1 MTVDKEL
8 EKLSRLTP
16 PAATPEARA
25 RALAAAMQAFDTAE
39 NSAPAAQGNA
49 KGWRQSS
56 IINWIWSPVMN
67 KKFLAGSALATL
79 LVIPA
84 AGYFTFELTRNQLPI
99 VDQTEIAGNLSKN
112 NAPKPIDEAAR
123 QSAEPITVVPQ
134 LRPATPKRADLPNNP
149 LLTARKLCGTRSSK
163 PPRNRLR
170 RSFLI
175 SAPTRYP
182 LS

>member
-1 MTVDKEL
+1 
-8 EKLSRLTP
+8 
-16 PAATPEARA
+16 
-25 RALAAAMQAFDTAE
+25 
-39 NSAPAAQGNA
+39 A

-56 IINWIWSPVMN
+56 IINWIWSHVMN

-123 QSAEPITVVPQ
+123 QSAKPITVVPQ
-134 LRPATPKRADLPNNP
+134 LRPATPETSGLAEQPAADSAQALRDKEQQAAAKSAASQLPD
-149 LLTARKLCGTRSSK
+149 
-163 PPRNRLR
+163 
-170 RSFLI
+170 F
-175 SAPTRYP
+175 
-182 LS
+182 